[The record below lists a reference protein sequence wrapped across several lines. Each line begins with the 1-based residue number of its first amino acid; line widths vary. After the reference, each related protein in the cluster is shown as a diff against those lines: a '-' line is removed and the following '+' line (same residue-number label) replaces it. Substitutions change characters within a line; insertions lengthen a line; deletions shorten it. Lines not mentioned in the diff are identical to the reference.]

1 MHVISTFS
9 KVFSNLFEWRVD
21 KNQTITSDLDCGLM
35 HRRSHS
41 FLQNIHNK
49 SLELMVPEMDPQGQV
64 PLIFSP
70 LDESWSDVSGFF

>member
-1 MHVISTFS
+1 
-9 KVFSNLFEWRVD
+9 
-21 KNQTITSDLDCGLM
+21 M

-64 PLIFSP
+64 PLIFTP
-70 LDESWSDVSGFF
+70 LDESWSDVPGFFLKRYGGGSVGRETAENN

>member
-1 MHVISTFS
+1 
-9 KVFSNLFEWRVD
+9 
-21 KNQTITSDLDCGLM
+21 M

-64 PLIFSP
+64 LLIFIP
-70 LDESWSDVSGFF
+70 LEESWSDVSGLFFLRRCGGGSVGRETGENN